1 MKLKRLACV
10 ACVTALSASAAQAQ
24 IDILPVTFTCA
35 GGVRLPVTYFNPAEG
50 DGAAAMVVDGQLIAL
65 RQVPSGSGI
74 RYESVGGQGTYV
86 LRSKGWDAM
95 VSFAAAGAGGGDE
108 TDVLTGC
115 TSR

>member
-1 MKLKRLACV
+1 MKSIRLTYLV
-10 ACVTALSASAAQAQ
+10 GLTALCASAAQAQ
-24 IDILPVTFTCA
+24 IDILPVTFTCT

-86 LRSKGWDAM
+86 LRSKGWDAV
-95 VSFAAAGAGGGDE
+95 VSFAAAGGGGE

>member
-1 MKLKRLACV
+1 MGRLTVLAGMATLC
-10 ACVTALSASAAQAQ
+10 ASMAQAQ
-24 IDILPVTFTCA
+24 IDILPVTFTCE
-35 GGVRLPVTYFNPAEG
+35 GGVELAVTYFNPPEG

-86 LRSKGWDAM
+86 LRSKGWDAV
-95 VSFAAAGAGGGDE
+95 VSFAAAGAGSE
-108 TDVLTGC
+108 TDVLKGC

>member
-1 MKLKRLACV
+1 MNLRRLAYM
-10 ACVTALSASAAQAQ
+10 AGVTTLFATAAQAQ

-86 LRSKGWDAM
+86 LRSKGWDAV
-95 VSFAAAGAGGGDE
+95 VSFAAAEGGSE